1 MIVAVWRARKCGRDR
16 RVLVKD
22 LIHCWKREGKGD
34 PENATCFEKYEQSG
48 P

>member
-1 MIVAVWRARKCGRDR
+1 MDEIGGFWSRIRSTAGRG
-16 RVLVKD
+16 
-22 LIHCWKREGKGD
+22 REGKGD